1 MNTNNGKKILVI
13 VDAQNDFVNGTLG
26 SGMAESAMDNIVKK
40 VMKHGSE
47 YDMIIFTRDIH
58 FENYMETL
66 EGKKLPVMHCQ
77 KGDKG
82 SMIVERVW
90 NSVAE
95 LKKNGKRIRT
105 FDKHTFAS
113 KELVDYLAAIC
124 TRKDIIE
131 FCGVCTGICVA
142 SNAICTRAALPNNTI
157 VVDSNCCACVTEE
170 SHKAALTT
178 MASCQ
183 IDIV

>member
-13 VDAQNDFVNGTLG
+13 VDAQNDFVSGTLG

-40 VMKHGSE
+40 ISKHGNE

-66 EGKKLPVMHCQ
+66 EGKKLPVLHCQ
-77 KGDKG
+77 KGSKG

-90 NSVAE
+90 NAVSE
-95 LKKNGKRIRT
+95 LKKNGKRVRT
-105 FDKHTFAS
+105 FDKHTFGS
-113 KELVDYLAAIC
+113 RELVDYLATVC
-124 TRKDIIE
+124 TRKDTIE
-131 FCGVCTGICVA
+131 FCGVCTDICVV
-142 SNAICTRAALPNNTI
+142 SNVICLRAALPNNTI
-157 VVDSNCCACVTEE
+157 VVDAKCCAGVTEE
-170 SHKAALTT
+170 NHNAALVT

-183 IDIV
+183 IEIV

>member
-1 MNTNNGKKILVI
+1 MSNGKKYLVI
-13 VDAQNDFVNGTLG
+13 VDAQIDFVSGTLG
-26 SGMAESAMDNIVKK
+26 SGMAETAMDNIVKK
-40 VMKHGSE
+40 INKHGNE

-66 EGKKLPVMHCQ
+66 EGKKLPVLHCQ

-90 NSVAE
+90 NAVAE
-95 LKKNGKRIRT
+95 LKKHGKRVRT
-105 FDKHTFAS
+105 FDKHTFGS
-113 KELVDYLAAIC
+113 RELVDYLAAVC
-124 TRKDIIE
+124 TRNDIIE
-131 FCGVCTGICVA
+131 FCGVCTDICVV
-142 SNAICTRAALPNNTI
+142 SNVINTRAALPNNTI
-157 VVDSNCCACVTEE
+157 VVDAKCCAGVTEN
-170 SHKAALTT
+170 SHNAALTT

>member
-13 VDAQNDFVNGTLG
+13 VDAQNDFVSGTLG

-40 VMKHGSE
+40 VIKHGSE

-77 KGDKG
+77 SNDKG

-90 NSVAE
+90 NTVSNV
-95 LKKNGKRIRT
+95 KKSGVRVRT
-105 FDKHTFAS
+105 FNKHTFGS
-113 KELVDYLAAIC
+113 RELIDYLSAVC
-124 TRKDIIE
+124 TRKDTIE
-131 FCGVCTGICVA
+131 FCGVCTDICVV
-142 SNAICTRAALPNNTI
+142 SNVICLRAALPNNVI
-157 VVDSNCCACVTEE
+157 IVDSNCCAGVTEE
-170 SHKAALTT
+170 SHNAALTT
-178 MASCQ
+178 MRSCQ
-183 IDIV
+183 IDII